1 MEKIYKV
8 SFNLSADDFKILEN
22 MATEKNLSLA
32 DVIRQALS
40 YYKFFDDS
48 IKKQS
53 KILVEDKNYN
63 LKKVILN

>member
-8 SFNLSADDFKILEN
+8 SFDLNKDDFKMLEN
-22 MATEKNLSLA
+22 MAKERNISIA

-48 IKKQS
+48 IKKKS
-53 KILVEDKNYN
+53 KILVEDKYHN
-63 LKKVILN
+63 LNKVVFA